1 MISNIQIKRVVDSR
15 LPECGSRR
23 LVLLVGARQT
33 GKTTS
38 IRLNYP
44 KLPYFNLDSLEYRLQ
59 LGGVSS
65 FDWGTTVGNAV
76 LDEVQKL
83 PQALE
88 KVKFAYDAGRVDFS
102 VLLGSAQILLLKR
115 IRESLA
121 GRVFIY
127 ELWPLMLS
135 ELIHGTSNSAV
146 PQPTL
151 FRAFDTADLKTV
163 FGGQPSVLI
172 GEEQRRMM
180 EAENHLLQW
189 GGMPGLLHF
198 DGEED
203 RRDWLRSYN
212 LSYLERDLADL
223 SRMNDLGPFRKFHM
237 LAAARSSGLLSFSS
251 LGNDAGVSAPTARK
265 YLEYLT
271 ISYQAFLLS
280 PFSRN
285 ITSTAIKTPKI
296 YWSDIGLMRQLTGNR
311 GQVDGGMFETHVISE
326 IYKYLRTMGSAT
338 EMFFYRT
345 RSGMEV
351 DCLLKMHAGICG
363 LEIKNR
369 ERITG
374 ADATSLRILG
384 TALGN
389 EWLGGIVV
397 YRGNR
402 IIDMG
407 ENIWAVPSWR
417 LLG

>member
-1 MISNIQIKRVVDSR
+1 MISKIQIKRIVDSR
-15 LPECGSRR
+15 LTDCGARR

-38 IRLNYP
+38 VRLNYP
-44 KLPYFNLDSLEYRLQ
+44 DLPYFNLDSLEYRLQ
-59 LGGVSS
+59 LNDVAS

-88 KVKFAYDAGRVDFS
+88 KVKFAYDEGTVDFS

-127 ELWPLMLS
+127 ELWPLTLS
-135 ELIHGTSNSAV
+135 ELAHGASDDAV
-146 PQPTL
+146 PQPLL
-151 FRAFDTADLKTV
+151 FQALGAPCLKTA
-163 FGGQPSVLI
+163 FGGLPSVLI
-172 GEEQRRMM
+172 GEEQRRRI

-198 DGEED
+198 DGDED

-223 SRMNDLGPFRKFHM
+223 SRMNDLGPFRKFHT
-237 LAAARSSGLLSFSS
+237 LAAARSTGMLSFSS

-271 ISYQAFLLS
+271 ISYQAFFLP

-285 ITSTAIKTPKI
+285 ITSTAVKTPKI
-296 YWSDIGLMRQLTGNR
+296 YWSDVGLMRQLTGNS
-311 GQVDGGMFETHVISE
+311 GPTDGGIFETHVISE
-326 IYKYLRTMGSAT
+326 IYKYVRTTGNAT

-351 DCLLKMHAGICG
+351 DCLLKTHAGIVG

-369 ERITG
+369 ERIT
-374 ADATSLRILG
+374 ATDAASLR
-384 TALGN
+384 ALGAALGK
-389 EWLGGIVV
+389 EWRGGIVV
-397 YRGNR
+397 CRGNT

-407 ENIWAVPSWR
+407 ENIWAMPSWR